1 MYFSFWLGMEIAQE
15 FSVNQNLPSLEK
27 NRNTVKRLLQ
37 VTWSEGVPAIRLLP
51 KALTK
56 TAYELI
62 IITIPFF
69 TLNSIHSTKAIR
81 AEQICDWNSN
91 AVALLATE
99 HVTL

>member
-1 MYFSFWLGMEIAQE
+1 MEIAQE
-15 FSVNQNLPSLEK
+15 FSVNQNLSG

-56 TAYELI
+56 TAYELV
-62 IITIPFF
+62 IITILFF
-69 TLNSIHSTKAIR
+69 TFNSTLSTKAIR

-91 AVALLATE
+91 TVALLATD